1 VNSGRDGY
9 ADGSRAIAP
18 DQRGDD
24 MPMWA
29 WILLIVLLVLLVTGG
44 IGYGRR

>member
-1 VNSGRDGY
+1 MPRAPEQSLPTNEVN
-9 ADGSRAIAP
+9 
-18 DQRGDD
+18 D

-29 WILLIVLLVLLVTGG
+29 WILLIILLVLLVTGG